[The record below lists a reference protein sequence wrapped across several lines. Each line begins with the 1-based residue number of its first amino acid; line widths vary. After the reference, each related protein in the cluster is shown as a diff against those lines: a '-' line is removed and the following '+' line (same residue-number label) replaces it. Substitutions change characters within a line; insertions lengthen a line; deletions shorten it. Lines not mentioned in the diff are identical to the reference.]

1 MGINYFIRK
10 VEKKDIHLIFD
21 LSNDPLVR
29 ENSINSKKILWKD
42 HLDWFRK
49 KINDNDYV
57 FYVIF
62 DDKGE
67 FIGQIRYE
75 INNKIAV
82 VGISITKKFRG
93 KKLSVPLLNETARNL
108 FKEKESVNEIH
119 ALVKPDNIPSIKSF
133 QMAHYLFK
141 KNTWIKGE
149 VFSVYILNR

>member
-10 VEKKDIHLIFD
+10 AEKKDIHLVFD

-29 ENSINSKKILWKD
+29 ENSIDSKKILWKD
-42 HLDWFRK
+42 HLDWFGK
-49 KINDNDYV
+49 KINDSDYV
-57 FYVIF
+57 FYVIL

-93 KKLSVPLLNETARNL
+93 KKLSVLLLNETARNL

-119 ALVKPDNIPSIKSF
+119 ALIKPDNIPSIKSF

-141 KNTWIKGE
+141 KNTWINGE